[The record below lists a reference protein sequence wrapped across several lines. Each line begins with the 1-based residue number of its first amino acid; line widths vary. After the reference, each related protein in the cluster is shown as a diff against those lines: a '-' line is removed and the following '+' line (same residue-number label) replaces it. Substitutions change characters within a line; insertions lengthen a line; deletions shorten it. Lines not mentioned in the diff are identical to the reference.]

1 MSNINAN
8 MNVTYV
14 DDNFLLTCLTNNG
27 AFTYYAV
34 GSIPKVNHIIVCI
47 FNVLL
52 SFSTTILNATTVLV
66 YWRSSQL
73 QKKTSY
79 FLIMLLSLSDLGIGT
94 FCNPTF
100 VILLLKDLWRDN
112 NCPLYAVF
120 YIVQFALFDM
130 SFTTLFLLNLE
141 RYLGIVHPI
150 FHRRKLTKF
159 KLLTALF
166 ILWCLFAIDGCV
178 LFIDESAAKV
188 ILSIYVCLFLI
199 FLTYIY
205 ARIFLRARAMAL
217 NPISVDGVRNI
228 KLAKSCLIIVG
239 CTFVCFCPMA
249 ITNSFWKLSS
259 FGRILWSWS
268 STFVF
273 LSSTLNSAIFF
284 WRNQILRS
292 EAKKVLSQTFSRTES
307 DNGPIQLAQTC
318 TE

>member
-1 MSNINAN
+1 
-8 MNVTYV
+8 MNVTYI
-14 DDNFLLTCLTNNG
+14 DSNFLLTCLTNNG
-27 AFTYYAV
+27 AFSYYAF
-34 GSIPKVNHIIVCI
+34 GFPPKVNHIIVCVV
-47 FNVLL
+47 NVLL

-73 QKKTSY
+73 RKKMSY

-100 VILLLKDLWRDN
+100 VILLLKDLRRDN

-130 SFTTLFLLNLE
+130 SFTMLFLLNLE

-166 ILWCLFAIDGCV
+166 ILWCLVAIAGCV
-178 LFIDESAAKV
+178 LFIDERVGKV
-188 ILSIYVCLFLI
+188 MLSIYLCLFLI

-205 ARIFLRARAMAL
+205 ARIFLRAREVAL
-217 NPISVDGVRNI
+217 NRISVDGAGTKSKNAFLRNI

-239 CTFVCFCPMA
+239 STFVCFCPMA
-249 ITNSFWKLSS
+249 ITISFWKLSS
-259 FGRILWSWS
+259 VGRILWSWS
-268 STFVF
+268 STFV
-273 LSSTLNSAIFF
+273 LSSSTINSAIFF

-292 EAKKVLSQTFSRTES
+292 EAKKVLRQTFSRTE
-307 DNGPIQLAQTC
+307 
-318 TE
+318 

>member
-1 MSNINAN
+1 MPS
-8 MNVTYV
+8 
-14 DDNFLLTCLTNNG
+14 
-27 AFTYYAV
+27 
-34 GSIPKVNHIIVCI
+34 VNHVIVCVL
-47 FNVLL
+47 NVLL

-73 QKKTSY
+73 RTKTSY
-79 FLIMLLSLSDLGIGT
+79 FLIMLLSLSDLGIGI

-100 VILLLKDLWRDN
+100 VILLLKDLRRDN

-120 YIVQFALFDM
+120 YIVQLAFFDI

-178 LFIDESAAKV
+178 LFIHERAAKV

-205 ARIFLRARAMAL
+205 ARIFLRTRQMAL
-217 NPISVDGVRNI
+217 NRISVDGVRKI
-228 KLAKSCLIIVG
+228 KLAKSCLIVVG

-249 ITNSFWKLSS
+249 ITNYVWSFLHLAEYYGRGAVLLS
-259 FGRILWSWS
+259 FCLQP
-268 STFVF
+268 
-273 LSSTLNSAIFF
+273 L
-284 WRNQILRS
+284 ILRY
-292 EAKKVLSQTFSRTES
+292 TFGET
-307 DNGPIQLAQTC
+307 NY
-318 TE
+318 